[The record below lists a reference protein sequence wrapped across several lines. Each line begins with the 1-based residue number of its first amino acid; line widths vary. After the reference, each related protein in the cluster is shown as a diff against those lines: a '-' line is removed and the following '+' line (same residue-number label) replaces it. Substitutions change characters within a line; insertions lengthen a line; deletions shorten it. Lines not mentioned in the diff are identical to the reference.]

1 MFFLVEMYGPKFVW
15 KFKHHFYTHDFLL
28 NKTLEHFFGY
38 TQNWKKSNLN
48 TKFFKNCFGTE
59 WTKCVWIFKKIE
71 KHAALLLSA
80 PGSQAHLLLSRL
92 LLKHL
97 TLWVSRESV
106 ERSRPG
112 PWLAGSCQ
120 GAKAIGMCHQRGR
133 PVSFRKENHVRCCCY
148 WMMLMACWMRNF
160 FCARVELGELRWLCE
175 DVWFS
180 VWYCCVL
187 IRNYANNATTF
198 LIWTKKHH
206 PEIILEIFRKNETL
220 EILWICWKKNW
231 KPKLEF
237 NVFEQ
242 LTNTSWMCNDLL
254 TSWLAHRQH
263 LKTQYNIKSKK
274 SWTIHHKISIQKRK
288 QYYKCNSTNPKQ
300 NEIDEYALSL

>member
-1 MFFLVEMYGPKFVW
+1 M
-15 KFKHHFYTHDFLL
+15 
-28 NKTLEHFFGY
+28 
-38 TQNWKKSNLN
+38 
-48 TKFFKNCFGTE
+48 KFFKNCFGTE

-71 KHAALLLSA
+71 KHVALLLCA

-112 PWLAGSCQ
+112 SWLAGSCQ

-187 IRNYANNATTF
+187 IRNYESNATTF
-198 LIWTKKHH
+198 LIWAKKT
-206 PEIILEIFRKNETL
+206 PPWNYFGDFPRIDTQLWKQRDNILDL
-220 EILWICWKKNW
+220 GKKNTTL
-231 KPKLEF
+231 KLF
-237 NVFEQ
+237 WRF
-242 LTNTSWMCNDLL
+242 SAKMKLL
-254 TSWLAHRQH
+254 KFW
-263 LKTQYNIKSKK
+263 
-274 SWTIHHKISIQKRK
+274 
-288 QYYKCNSTNPKQ
+288 
-300 NEIDEYALSL
+300 